1 MTSRWVVSGHTDS
14 ADKLTRST
22 EQWADFWDIIPSG
35 HPRHS
40 LPQPSKRGQVTYV
53 MRSEMFEEC
62 NPLETFLTLSS
73 RLALALRLIVHLVS
87 LGLELEVSKLS

>member
-1 MTSRWVVSGHTDS
+1 
-14 ADKLTRST
+14 
-22 EQWADFWDIIPSG
+22 
-35 HPRHS
+35 
-40 LPQPSKRGQVTYV
+40 
-53 MRSEMFEEC
+53 MFEEC

>member
-1 MTSRWVVSGHTDS
+1 M
-14 ADKLTRST
+14 
-22 EQWADFWDIIPSG
+22 
-35 HPRHS
+35 
-40 LPQPSKRGQVTYV
+40 TYV